1 MISNKHFNKL
11 VSIIIAIAVS
21 FSLIIVA
28 LSRSSTSTTYI
39 EQPDYVTTIFDDDKV
54 IEINIEMDETA
65 WQEMLDN
72 ASSEEYTAANITI
85 NGTTYNNV
93 AIRPKGNSSL
103 SQIAMDDT
111 TDRYSFKIKF
121 DEYVDGQTLDG
132 LSKLVLNNHTA
143 DATYMK
149 EYLSYKLL
157 DSLGVPT
164 PECAYAHITVNGE
177 EWGLYLAVE
186 PIEEE
191 FIARNYGSTDG
202 NLYKPESDSV
212 AVGGN
217 KDDTDSN
224 NKSDFQVSENNNTQ
238 MPSDTN
244 NGDSSNEMQIPSDMN
259 NGDTSN
265 DMQTPPNMNNGD
277 TSNQMQT
284 PPNMNSGDNSNQI
297 QTPPNMTSGDTSN
310 QMQTTPNMNSGDN
323 SNQIQTPPNM
333 TSGDTSNQMQIPS
346 DINNGES
353 SSEVQTL
360 NNTSNTSNEVP
371 SNMTNGMGG
380 DMIGGGMGGN
390 SNGADLVWNGDDI
403 SNYSAIFDNAIF
415 KTTDSDDYTKI
426 LDMIEHLDS
435 MEDIESYLDVDE
447 VLRYFAANTFL
458 VNLDSYV
465 SNMNHNYYLYENDG
479 VVSILPWDYNLSF
492 AGFQAGSASNAIN
505 FPIDSPVSNSL
516 EDNPLIAN
524 LLEVDEYKE
533 LYHQYLDEI
542 VNNFINNGTYETLI
556 AKTDALISYYVKND
570 ATAFYTFDEYEDAVS
585 NLLTFGYDRAT
596 SIAAQLDGTQ
606 PSTTTG
612 TIETTVDLT
621 AMGQQGGGNDKGG
634 MNNIGNKPDSNTT
647 IDDSVTTNTDSITH
661 PSNDTSEATMNG
673 TNDNTMDNSHGNM
686 GGNTSNLDPTVMM
699 EAMEIIQNSEDG
711 TITESIKNELL
722 NLGLTEDDIAK
733 LESMQ
738 TSMPGGNSDKK
749 QDSMKNNLA
758 MGPNNSNS
766 INNSSLLITC
776 SSILLLIICM
786 IFVKFFKKRKYIS

>member
-1 MISNKHFNKL
+1 MISNKHFNKI
-11 VSIIIAIAVS
+11 VSILISIAVI
-21 FSLIIVA
+21 FSLIIIA
-28 LSRSSTSTTYI
+28 LPKSLTSTTYI

-72 ASSEEYTAANITI
+72 ASAEEYTAANITI

-103 SQIAMDDT
+103 SEIVMDDT
-111 TDRYSFKIKF
+111 TDKYSFKIKF

-132 LSKLVLNNHTA
+132 LSKLVLNNNIS

-212 AVGGN
+212 AVGEN
-217 KDDTDSN
+217 KNNDDAGN
-224 NKSDFQVSENNNTQ
+224 NKPDFTPTEVNQSQDTSSDSQ
-238 MPSDTN
+238 MP
-244 NGDSSNEMQIPSDMN
+244 PDM
-259 NGDTSN
+259 
-265 DMQTPPNMNNGD
+265 
-277 TSNQMQT
+277 
-284 PPNMNSGDNSNQI
+284 
-297 QTPPNMTSGDTSN
+297 
-310 QMQTTPNMNSGDN
+310 
-323 SNQIQTPPNM
+323 
-333 TSGDTSNQMQIPS
+333 
-346 DINNGES
+346 NNGES
-353 SSEVQTL
+353 SAQMQMPSDMSNEDSSSESQSADSTGD
-360 NNTSNTSNEVP
+360 TSNKTP
-371 SNMTNGMGG
+371 SNIPNGFGGGMMGG
-380 DMIGGGMGGN
+380 AMGGN

-415 KTTDSDDYTKI
+415 KSTDSDDYTKI

-524 LLEVDEYKE
+524 LLEVDEYKN

-556 AKTDALISYYVKND
+556 TKTDALISDYVKND

-621 AMGQQGGGNDKGG
+621 AMGQQGGGAGKDKGG
-634 MNNIGNKPDSNTT
+634 MNSRGNKPNDSTT
-647 IDDSVTTNTDSITH
+647 TNNSTATNTDSFTP
-661 PSNDTSEATMNG
+661 PSNDTSENAINNP
-673 TNDNTMDNSHGNM
+673 NDNTMNNSPGNM
-686 GGNTSNLDPTVMM
+686 GGNSSNLDPSVMM
-699 EAMEIIQNSEDG
+699 QAMQIIQNSEDG
-711 TITESIKNELL
+711 AITDSIKDELL
-722 NLGLTEDDIAK
+722 NLGLTEDDITQ
-733 LESMQ
+733 LSSMQ
-738 TSMPGGNSDKK
+738 LPN
-749 QDSMKNNLA
+749 QDNNMQDFKNNNLA
-758 MGPNNSNS
+758 IGPNNSS
-766 INNSSLLITC
+766 NNTSLTITL
-776 SSILLLIICM
+776 SSIALLVIAILG
-786 IFVKFFKKRKYIS
+786 VLLFKKRKYIS

>member
-1 MISNKHFNKL
+1 MISNKHFNKI
-11 VSIIIAIAVS
+11 VSILISIAVI
-21 FSLIIVA
+21 FSLIIIA
-28 LSRSSTSTTYI
+28 LPKSLTSTTYI

-72 ASSEEYTAANITI
+72 AYAEEYTAANVTI

-103 SQIAMDDT
+103 SQLVTDDT

-132 LSKLVLNNHTA
+132 LSKLVLNNNMS

-157 DSLGVPT
+157 ASLGVPT
-164 PECAYAHITVNGE
+164 PECAYAHITINGE

-212 AVGGN
+212 AVGEN
-217 KDDTDSN
+217 KNNDDAGN
-224 NKSDFQVSENNNTQ
+224 NKPDFTPTEVNQSQDTSSDSQ
-238 MPSDTN
+238 MPPDMS
-244 NGDSSNEMQIPSDMN
+244 NGDSSNQMQA
-259 NGDTSN
+259 
-265 DMQTPPNMNNGD
+265 PPNMNNGD
-277 TSNQMQT
+277 NSNQMQD
-284 PPNMNSGDNSNQI
+284 PPDMNNRDSSSEAQSTDN
-297 QTPPNMTSGDTSN
+297 TTDTSN
-310 QMQTTPNMNSGDN
+310 E
-323 SNQIQTPPNM
+323 PP
-333 TSGDTSNQMQIPS
+333 SKRP
-346 DINNGES
+346 
-353 SSEVQTL
+353 
-360 NNTSNTSNEVP
+360 
-371 SNMTNGMGG
+371 NGMGG
-380 DMIGGGMGGN
+380 GMMGGGPGGN
-390 SNGADLVWNGDDI
+390 SNGADLVWSGDDI

-415 KTTDSDDYTKI
+415 KNTDSDDYTKI

-505 FPIDSPVSNSL
+505 FPIDSPVSDSL

-542 VNNFINNGTYETLI
+542 LNNFINNGTYETLI
-556 AKTDALISYYVKND
+556 TETDALISDYVKND

-585 NLLTFGYDRAT
+585 NLLIFGYDRAT

-621 AMGQQGGGNDKGG
+621 AMGQQGGGGGNDKGG
-634 MNNIGNKPDSNTT
+634 MNNMGSKPDDISQLSYMQLPNQDTNIKDFKNT
-647 IDDSVTTNTDSITH
+647 
-661 PSNDTSEATMNG
+661 
-673 TNDNTMDNSHGNM
+673 
-686 GGNTSNLDPTVMM
+686 
-699 EAMEIIQNSEDG
+699 
-711 TITESIKNELL
+711 
-722 NLGLTEDDIAK
+722 
-733 LESMQ
+733 
-738 TSMPGGNSDKK
+738 
-749 QDSMKNNLA
+749 NLA
-758 MGPNNSNS
+758 MGPNYTSSNYK
-766 INNSSLLITC
+766 SLTITL
-776 SSILLLIICM
+776 SSIALLVISIPGVLL
-786 IFVKFFKKRKYIS
+786 FKKRKYIS